1 MHVAVGRDGD
11 MMADEHIMIV
21 INLYEKMRTSK
32 YLSSSLTNQNSIHE
46 EIKRRLKAGNYY
58 SIQTL
63 LSNRQPLK
71 NLKIKIYITIIL
83 PVMLYGCETLSLT

>member
-46 EIKRRLKAGNYY
+46 EIKRRLKAGN
-58 SIQTL
+58 
-63 LSNRQPLK
+63 
-71 NLKIKIYITIIL
+71 
-83 PVMLYGCETLSLT
+83 